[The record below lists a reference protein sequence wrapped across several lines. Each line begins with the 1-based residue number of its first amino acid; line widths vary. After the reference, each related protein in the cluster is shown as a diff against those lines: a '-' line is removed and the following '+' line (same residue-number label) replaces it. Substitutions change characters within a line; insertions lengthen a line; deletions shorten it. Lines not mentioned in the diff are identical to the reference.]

1 MLDLFF
7 GGTVLELYYKLFS
20 YLCIQSASIIF
31 SSLDTFLTVYSL
43 LSQEIGELKWYYI
56 QQHELLLAPA
66 SLGCYKSLPYMRTQ
80 ISNLGSWE

>member
-1 MLDLFF
+1 MGSCALSFCIKWVVKYVCLIVF

-43 LSQEIGELKWYYI
+43 LSQEIGELK
-56 QQHELLLAPA
+56 
-66 SLGCYKSLPYMRTQ
+66 
-80 ISNLGSWE
+80 

>member
-43 LSQEIGELKWYYI
+43 LSQEIGELK
-56 QQHELLLAPA
+56 
-66 SLGCYKSLPYMRTQ
+66 
-80 ISNLGSWE
+80 